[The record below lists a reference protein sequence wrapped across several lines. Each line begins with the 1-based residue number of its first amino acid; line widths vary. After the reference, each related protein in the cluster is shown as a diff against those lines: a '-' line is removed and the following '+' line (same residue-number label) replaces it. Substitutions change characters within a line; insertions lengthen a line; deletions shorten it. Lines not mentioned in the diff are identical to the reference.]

1 MPYFQRMT
9 TLKQAELD
17 QPAAAVWELLI
28 DWAGIPKYWGG
39 VPIETMSAVLI
50 GDRDRAPR
58 TRRISAGGATIDE
71 ILLHQDNV
79 ARRLYY
85 SVQDDFIPGIRNYMA
100 TVFVDEIAADRCR
113 VSISG
118 IYDASDKAD
127 GSASK
132 AFIELVYEAGIIG
145 GMTQYLKRG
154 AAPAG
159 T

>member
-1 MPYFQRMT
+1 MNFKNT
-9 TLKQAELD
+9 IALTALVISGLLSLSSAH
-17 QPAAAVWELLI
+17 AAVITWNLDSPSGLL
-28 DWAGIPKYWGG
+28 GNTQNY
-39 VPIETMSAVLI
+39 T
-50 GDRDRAPR
+50 
-58 TRRISAGGATIDE
+58 AGGATIDE

-85 SVQDDFIPGIRNYMA
+85 SVQDDCIPGVRNYMA

-118 IYDASDKAD
+118 IYDASDKVV

-145 GMTQYLKRG
+145 GMAQYLKRQ

-159 T
+159 R